1 MIDLH
6 THTYYSDGALGPAEL
21 IQRAHDFGYQAI
33 ALTDHA
39 DASNLEWIIERV
51 QLACRE
57 ANKYLPIRALF
68 GVELTHNPPD
78 IIPELVTRARIAGAQ
93 IVSVHGESLWEPVLP
108 GTNAAAVRSD
118 IDFLAHPGLISI
130 EDARI
135 AAQQNIYLEIS
146 ARKGHCLTNGYV
158 AKIAKQVGAKLI
170 INTDSHDFK
179 DFIDND
185 LAHKI
190 LLGAGIPESDL
201 PSIFMNSQ
209 EIVKKFFQILHD
221 ISPLPGR

>member
-21 IQRAHDFGYQAI
+21 IQRAHDFGYQAV

-51 QLACRE
+51 QLACKE
-57 ANKYLPIRALF
+57 ANKYLSIRTLF
-68 GVELTHNPPD
+68 GVELTHNPPE
-78 IIPELVTRARIAGAQ
+78 IIPELVTRARKAGAQ

-118 IDFLAHPGLISI
+118 IDFLAHPGLITLD
-130 EDARI
+130 DAQE
-135 AAQQNIYLEIS
+135 AAQRNICLEIS
-146 ARKGHCLTNGYV
+146 ARKGHSLTNGYV

-170 INTDSHDFK
+170 LNTDSHSHQ
-179 DFIDND
+179 DFIND
-185 LAHKI
+185 ALARNI
-190 LLGAGIPESDL
+190 LLGAGIPESDI
-201 PSIFMNSQ
+201 SGIFQNSR
-209 EIVKKFFQILHD
+209 EIVKKFFPDLI
-221 ISPLPGR
+221 